1 MSRTL
6 CVVLLIFPAPL
17 LTGCVHSG
25 GYSASEAYLDPVA
38 RDQLAAAAP
47 PGSLFWSDKV
57 VLGNEEIGRIFE
69 LKVTPPPKARL
80 AILRVGNTHL
90 PYAPE
95 LAALERT
102 ATDDVLARFRGSPR
116 VSHAMVMPSM
126 LTPPQMTIPYMRE
139 AAARLQADTLMV
151 YRTATQI
158 YGRSRAFAADE
169 TRAYCTVE
177 GVLLDTRSG
186 IIMSTAVATEQFSA
200 RRKSN
205 DLTFRETMQRA
216 EQEAISRALLKV
228 ATELVGYLDSAPLPG
243 GDGGN
248 RPAAPM
254 SREAR
259 VLQFHHGHGRTE
271 ARGLRFRAGGRP
283 AAVAEAGAAHG
294 LLGHR
299 VQRLLEHA

>member
-6 CVVLLIFPAPL
+6 PLAPLIFLAPL
-17 LTGCVHSG
+17 LTGCAHG
-25 GYSASEAYLDPVA
+25 DKYNAYEASLEPAA
-38 RDQLAAAAP
+38 RDQPFAPAP
-47 PGSLFWSDKV
+47 PGSLFWSDKA
-57 VLGNEEIGRIFE
+57 VLSNEEIGRIFD
-69 LKVTPPPKARL
+69 LKVTPPAKARL
-80 AILRVGNTHL
+80 AILRLGNTYL

-95 LAALERT
+95 VAALERT
-102 ATDDVLARFRGSPR
+102 AVNDVLARFRGSPR

-186 IIMSTAVATEQFSA
+186 IITSTAVATEQFSA
-200 RRKSN
+200 RRRSN

-228 ATELVGYLDSAPLPG
+228 ATELAGYLDSAPPP
-243 GDGGN
+243 DGTRDN
-248 RPAAPM
+248 RPAAPV

-259 VLQFHHGHGRTE
+259 ALQFRHGHGRTE
-271 ARGLRFRAGGRP
+271 ARGRRVRARGRP
-283 AAVAEAGAAHG
+283 ASVA
-294 LLGHR
+294 
-299 VQRLLEHA
+299 